1 VFEIT
6 LHHIDAEEEDE
17 WSKDKDKDTVWD
29 SIEGS
34 STGMGGMGL
43 GGDLADFAA
52 AALKF
57 RADTSALY
65 GLKGEVKE
73 EVRGVW
79 SRLRRC
85 IAQRRCFDSMSL
97 YCCCMLSAWD
107 QMQLHGSIFT
117 VLFCLH
123 GSFLSRK

>member
-1 VFEIT
+1 M
-6 LHHIDAEEEDE
+6 
-17 WSKDKDKDTVWD
+17 WD

-34 STGMGGMGL
+34 STGMGGLGL

-73 EVRGVW
+73 EVREG
-79 SRLRRC
+79 
-85 IAQRRCFDSMSL
+85 F
-97 YCCCMLSAWD
+97 
-107 QMQLHGSIFT
+107 
-117 VLFCLH
+117 
-123 GSFLSRK
+123 

>member
-1 VFEIT
+1 MLLCSLYFFKSHLV
-6 LHHIDAEEEDE
+6 LSCLRNVVLCADAEEEDE
-17 WSKDKDKDTVWD
+17 WSKDKETVWD

-73 EVRGVW
+73 EVREW
-79 SRLRRC
+79 RRC
-85 IAQRRCFDSMSL
+85 VCR
-97 YCCCMLSAWD
+97 ML
-107 QMQLHGSIFT
+107 IP
-117 VLFCLH
+117 CI
-123 GSFLSRK
+123 